1 MTMEFVFSLA
11 ELIAWANTNYKVSK
25 QQLTIAGQP
34 YQLYTI
40 VDIDAVIEEVLTSD
54 ENPDE
59 NAPYWAEL
67 WPSALALANFISR
80 LDNLANKKMIELG
93 CGLGLSGIV
102 LNSLGG
108 KTVLTDFDENA
119 LRFAALNGM
128 LNLNPPPEV
137 KLLDWRNPPANENYD
152 IILAADVAYE
162 QRLFQPFVNTV
173 ENLLSP
179 DGILYLSEPN
189 RSIAQ
194 TFFQL
199 LKMHSFQ
206 WEKFSEKIILN
217 EIESVVSVYKIT
229 RE

>member
-1 MTMEFVFSLA
+1 METVTSLA
-11 ELIAWANTNYKVSK
+11 ELTSWADANYKTSK
-25 QQLTIAGQP
+25 QRLMIAGQQ
-34 YQLYTI
+34 YELCTI
-40 VDIDAVIEEVLTSD
+40 VDIDAVIDEVLTAD

-80 LDNLANKKMIELG
+80 LDSIANKKAIELG

-102 LNSLGG
+102 LNSYGG
-108 KTVLTDFDENA
+108 DVLLTDFDENA
-119 LRFAALNGM
+119 LRFAALNWM
-128 LNLNPPPEV
+128 LNLNQLPNV
-137 KLLDWRNPPANENYD
+137 KLLDWRNPPVTERYD

-162 QRLFQPFVNTV
+162 ERLFQPFINTLEV
-173 ENLLSP
+173 LLNP
-179 DGILYLSEPN
+179 DGVIYLSEPN
-189 RSIAQ
+189 RSIAK

-199 LKMHSFQ
+199 LRLHSFQ

>member
-1 MTMEFVFSLA
+1 MEITASLA
-11 ELIAWANTNYKVSK
+11 DLEAWANANYKVNK
-25 QQLTIAGQP
+25 QCLMIAGQQ
-34 YQLYTI
+34 YQFYTI
-40 VDIDAVIEEVLTSD
+40 ADIDAVIDEVLTSD

-67 WPSALALANFISR
+67 WPSALALANFVSR
-80 LDNLANKKMIELG
+80 LDDVANKNAIELG

-102 LNSLGG
+102 LNSCGG
-108 KTVLTDFDENA
+108 NAVLTDFDENA

-128 LNLNPPPEV
+128 LNLKRPPDV
-137 KLLDWRNPPANENYD
+137 KRLDWRYPPENEGYD

-162 QRLFQPFVNTV
+162 KRLFKPFIGTI
-173 ENLLSP
+173 EALLNP

-189 RSIAQ
+189 RSIAK

-199 LKMHSFQ
+199 LESHSFQ
-206 WEKFSEKIILN
+206 WENFSENITLN
-217 EIESVVSVYKIT
+217 EITSVVSVYKIT